1 MESGETRRLEALSD
15 GVFAIVITLLI
26 LEIRVIRVPV
36 GESSERD
43 LLAALIEQWPSYL
56 AFLASFATVGIM
68 WMNHRRLFNLIGRA
82 DNTLLIL
89 NLLLLLAVTVFP
101 FPTALVAEH
110 IGQPGERVAAVL
122 YTGMG
127 VLLAIFFNA
136 LWRYAAWK
144 NRLLREDAD
153 PLLVRTISTS
163 YLFGPLVY
171 LLTVGLAF
179 VNVPASLLVT
189 IALAAFFALPP
200 RNFLVR
206 ALR

>member
-1 MESGETRRLEALSD
+1 MEDTRRLEGLSD

-26 LEIRVIRVPV
+26 LEVRVIRVPL
-36 GESSERD
+36 GETFERD
-43 LLAALIEQWPSYL
+43 LIAALIDQGPSYL

-68 WMNHRRLFNLIGRA
+68 WMNSRRLFNLIARA

-110 IGQPGERVAAVL
+110 IGHPGERVAAVL
-122 YTGMG
+122 YSGMG
-127 VLLAIFFNA
+127 VVLAVFFNA

-153 PLLVRTISTS
+153 PVLVRTISSS
-163 YLFGPLVY
+163 YIFGPLVY
-171 LLTVGLAF
+171 LITVALAF

-189 IALAAFFALPP
+189 IALAIVFALPSD
-200 RNFLVR
+200 NFLVR
-206 ALR
+206 LFH

>member
-1 MESGETRRLEALSD
+1 MESGETRRLEGLSD
-15 GVFAIVITLLI
+15 GVFAVAITLLI
-26 LEIRVIRVPV
+26 LEVRVIRVPL
-36 GESSERD
+36 GGLTERG
-43 LLAALIEQWPSYL
+43 LITALIEQWPSYL

-89 NLLLLLAVTVFP
+89 NLLLLLAVTIFP

-110 IGQPGERVAAVL
+110 IGHPGERVAAIV

-127 VLLAIFFNA
+127 VILAIFFNA

-153 PLLVRTISTS
+153 PLLVRSISTS

-189 IALAAFFALPP
+189 IALALFFALPP
-200 RNFLVR
+200 GNFLVR
-206 ALR
+206 AFH

>member
-1 MESGETRRLEALSD
+1 
-15 GVFAIVITLLI
+15 
-26 LEIRVIRVPV
+26 VIRVPV
-36 GESSERD
+36 GEASERV
-43 LLAALIEQWPSYL
+43 LLAALIDQWPSYL

-82 DNTLLIL
+82 DNNLLIL

-101 FPTALVAEH
+101 FPTALVAEY
-110 IGQPGERVAAVL
+110 IGHPGERVAAVL
-122 YTGMG
+122 YNGMG

-153 PLLVRTISTS
+153 PELVRSITTGYI
-163 YLFGPLVY
+163 LGPVVY
-171 LLTVGLAF
+171 LLTVGLALI
-179 VNVPASLLVT
+179 NVPASLFVV

-200 RNFLVR
+200 SNFLVR